1 MQLPKYFFGFL
12 ATAFL
17 IVLKQEAGLGITIT
31 RTSTNSNLY
40 QTSAQFPLGAT
51 TANVKLLD
59 LLPVQTGGTPGF
71 IGVVQN
77 SFPDYKFISNTN
89 NLMNSIGL
97 DGYQAW
103 VGYSPEGYPGV
114 GANLKFCYNYNINSK
129 KCVAFSNKRK
139 FYWIQTISYKYIDI
153 SGLPHEQSYLDQFNN
168 SNNPYYGFGSNI
180 VTPNM
185 FQDGPRRDADI
196 NQGWY
201 AEVYLVEET
210 DEDDF
215 GDGPGRDNPDKDH
228 LWSAE
233 LYLVEIPDI
242 TKPKTVK
249 IYNGISWGWRN
260 TVTPPSTGGGG
271 GCSGGSGGGG
281 CPTALGNNFTV
292 QNQPLSDIEIS
303 KSSPTPVKV
312 PEPISV
318 YRLEVTSGRCKF
330 SNVER

>member
-31 RTSTNSNLY
+31 RTSTNSNFY

-71 IGVVQN
+71 IGVVKN

-114 GANLKFCYNYNINSK
+114 GANLKFCYNYNITSK
-129 KCVAFSNKRK
+129 KCVAFSSQRK
-139 FYWIQTISYKYIDI
+139 FYWIQVISYKYIDI
-153 SGLPHEQSYLDQFNN
+153 SGLPHEQSYLDQVNN
-168 SNNPYYGFGSNI
+168 SNNPYYGFGSNL

-185 FQDGPRRDADI
+185 FQDGSRRDANI

-201 AEVYLVEET
+201 AEVYLVEEI
-210 DEDDF
+210 
-215 GDGPGRDNPDKDH
+215 
-228 LWSAE
+228 A
-233 LYLVEIPDI
+233 
-242 TKPKTVK
+242 PKKV
-249 IYNGISWGWRN
+249 IIFNGLSWGWSSILS
-260 TVTPPSTGGGG
+260 PSQTGGG

-281 CPTALGNNFTV
+281 CTSANRFIQDQSFSSINNGT
-292 QNQPLSDIEIS
+292 DY
-303 KSSPTPVKV
+303 PTPISI
-312 PEPISV
+312 PEPIPV
-318 YRLEVTSGRCKF
+318 LGLLALGIWGTFQGLKIIKDKK
-330 SNVER
+330 